1 LTLFPRGSSLGFFGT
16 YGRSSDLRQLDDA
29 LRTFDVHPKLVPEP
43 VKLTI
48 AKFLK
53 EDFGDEPPAVA
64 FDQAA
69 ELVCYCVVGANG
81 FAGSNGTNATQA
93 VENRI
98 EKSLLSGRNLD
109 ARIILLALH
118 AKIIQPSVIE
128 MFDLESN

>member
-1 LTLFPRGSSLGFFGT
+1 MALFPRGSSLGFFGA

-64 FDQAA
+64 FELAA
-69 ELVCYCVVGANG
+69 ELLCYCVVGANG
-81 FAGSNGTNATQA
+81 FAGANGTPATQE

-98 EKSLLSGRNLD
+98 EKSLLSGRNFD
-109 ARIILLALH
+109 ARVILLALH
-118 AKIIQPSVIE
+118 ANIIQPSVIE
-128 MFDLESN
+128 MFGLESD